1 MKSTQ
6 SVSDLK
12 TTTKKEN
19 KIYAHL
25 NAVFGIICQNTLLD
39 LRIGSI
45 SLKRLQNI
53 FHENTMEGKPQLTLV
68 KLCIVGG
75 FLVERRLD
83 YCCCNTL
90 WKIVVGV
97 LSWRIMIDFWD
108 ALWNRKKSPR

>member
-1 MKSTQ
+1 M
-6 SVSDLK
+6 SDLK

-25 NAVFGIICQNTLLD
+25 NAVFGFICQNTLLD

-45 SLKRLQNI
+45 SLERLQNI
-53 FHENTMEGKPQLTLV
+53 FHESTMKGKLQLPLV

-83 YCCCNTL
+83 YCCCNIRR
-90 WKIVVGV
+90 KIVVGV
-97 LSWRIMIDFWD
+97 LSWRIRNFWD
-108 ALWNRKKSPR
+108 ALWNRKKSSK